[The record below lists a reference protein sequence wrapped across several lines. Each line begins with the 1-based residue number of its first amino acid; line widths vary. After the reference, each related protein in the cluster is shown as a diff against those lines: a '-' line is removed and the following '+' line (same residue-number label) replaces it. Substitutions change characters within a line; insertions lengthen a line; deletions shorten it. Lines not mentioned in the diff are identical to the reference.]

1 MPLAV
6 RVHKN
11 RARLLCFGTGVWN
24 QVECRARGLV
34 ELTCSHRCLLLATGR
49 ALGSGCAWSTLLLFR
64 RRFGRAFPRAVRVR
78 RFQLPAAD
86 RAMFQARYSKQAS

>member
-49 ALGSGCAWSTLLLFR
+49 ALAAWSTLLLFR
-64 RRFGRAFPRAVRVR
+64 RFGRAFPRGPGCTRTSFSATR
-78 RFQLPAAD
+78 R
-86 RAMFQARYSKQAS
+86 RSSQARYSKQAS